1 MIKQL
6 EIQFYTLKDGYRK
19 HVTIVAD
26 KIEVKDIPADA
37 TDLKIA
43 VVEEEEFFLGDSPEI
58 RDVEYVIDQY
68 GLSIPKDLYES
79 GDYYYIDDDEGN
91 IIGWE

>member
-6 EIQFYTLKDGYRK
+6 EIQFYTLKDGHRT
-19 HVTIVAD
+19 HVTIVTD

-43 VVEEEEFFLGDSPEI
+43 VIEEEEFFLG
-58 RDVEYVIDQY
+58 
-68 GLSIPKDLYES
+68 
-79 GDYYYIDDDEGN
+79 
-91 IIGWE
+91 